1 MHGQVEAAGGE
12 QQLQDVP
19 KLRAQKQTLE
29 SLCRTLQDE
38 SRQLKVQLQTGTF
51 LAAAHTAQTT
61 LECTPPADA
70 ADEAQPLG
78 ETNSQT
84 GGDNGDADGDAP
96 GIQSVGAPL
105 CAGAGQLAAGSHPSS
120 LQAET

>member
-19 KLRAQKQTLE
+19 KLRTQKQTLE

-38 SRQLKVQLQTGTF
+38 SRQLKAQLQTGTS

-70 ADEAQPLG
+70 ADEAQPPG